1 MLIIKLTKIVLV
13 SKEKELG
20 SGFCICLLTYIKI
33 DIQKSSKVCLTKRD
47 EDVVGQNKPDCG
59 RQKRAFD
66 SFENVTAAITYWL
79 MINEMKEQTHLRMCH
94 HLLLELRIRC
104 FKCLPCVRMFG

>member
-20 SGFCICLLTYIKI
+20 SGFCICLLTNIKI

-59 RQKRAFD
+59 RQKRAF
-66 SFENVTAAITYWL
+66 ENVTAAITYWL
-79 MINEMKEQTHLRMCH
+79 MINEMSA
-94 HLLLELRIRC
+94 
-104 FKCLPCVRMFG
+104 G

>member
-79 MINEMKEQTHLRMCH
+79 MINEMSA
-94 HLLLELRIRC
+94 
-104 FKCLPCVRMFG
+104 G